1 MAEVLQIADGLKAE
15 KYRVLLPQVAALSAG
30 ETDDVAL
37 MANVS
42 AALRETFGFFWVGF
56 YRVQAD
62 ELVVGPFQGAPA
74 CMRIRYGK
82 GVCGTAWAE
91 GRTVVVPDVS
101 EFPGHIACSPFSRSE
116 IVVPLWRDGRVWAVL
131 DIDSDRP
138 DDFDETDA
146 RCLEDLCGEVFPR

>member
-62 ELVVGPFQGAPA
+62 ELVVGPFQGCVAQHG
-74 CMRIRYGK
+74 RK
-82 GVCGTAWAE
+82 GGLWWC
-91 GRTVVVPDVS
+91 RT
-101 EFPGHIACSPFSRSE
+101 
-116 IVVPLWRDGRVWAVL
+116 
-131 DIDSDRP
+131 
-138 DDFDETDA
+138 
-146 RCLEDLCGEVFPR
+146 

>member
-138 DDFDETDA
+138 DNFDETDA

>member
-42 AALRETFGFFWVGF
+42 AVLRETFGFFWVGF

>member
-146 RCLEDLCGEVFPR
+146 RCLEDLCREVFPR

>member
-146 RCLEDLCGEVFPR
+146 RCLEYQ